1 MQKDKKNRIFVL
13 ADDLTGAS
21 EIGGIAFQFG
31 MKVKILF
38 NSERLTDH
46 REDVIIIDSNSRNL
60 KPEKAFQRITGLLS
74 NIDFSEF
81 NWIYKKVDSVL
92 RGSVSSELEA
102 FTKILNYSSTL
113 LIPANPS
120 KKRVIRSGNYFIDEI
135 PLHHTGF
142 RFDPH
147 FPRLSNSVKEI
158 ITDNKGNI
166 FTSLDNAQP
175 CNNKIIIPDISSL
188 EEIKNIVANFSKKRV
203 LYGGGADFFR
213 EILSEKLKLKE
224 LHHFRKIELSDQ
236 TRFII
241 GSHSIGS
248 RKTVNILGKS
258 GYVVFRLPKAS
269 IENNGKFEIWMN
281 GILEA
286 QQNEI
291 PVVITGPAKRLE
303 EPVEI
308 DKTGERIVE
317 AAMALIQNL
326 PAGSQV
332 MMEGGETASSFFR
345 EMKWDTLLISDVHGP
360 GIVAL
365 KNLCS
370 PVKVVIKPGSY
381 PWPETIFEQ
390 LKSLYETENKKKV

>member
-1 MQKDKKNRIFVL
+1 MKLKKNSIFVL

-31 MKVKILF
+31 LTVKILF
-38 NSERLTDH
+38 NTERLADH
-46 REDVIIIDSNSRNL
+46 KEDVIIIDSNSRNL
-60 KPEKAFQRITGLLS
+60 KPEEAFQRITGLLS
-74 NIDFSEF
+74 NISFSEF
-81 NWIYKKVDSVL
+81 NFIYKKVDSVL
-92 RGSVSSELEA
+92 RGPVSSELEA
-102 FTKILNYSSTL
+102 FTKILNYHSTL

-120 KKRVIRSGNYFIDEI
+120 KKRIIRSGNYFIDEI

-147 FPRLSNSVKEI
+147 FPRLSNNIREI
-158 ITDNKGNI
+158 ITDSKGNI
-166 FTSLDNAQP
+166 FTSVDDVHSSH
-175 CNNKIIIPDISSL
+175 NKIVIPDISTVD
-188 EEIKNIVANFSKKRV
+188 EIKNIAANLSEKEV

-213 EILSEKLKLKE
+213 EILSEKLKLTE
-224 LHHFRKIELSDQ
+224 ILHYSKIELNSRTQ
-236 TRFII
+236 FII

-248 RKTVNILGKS
+248 RKTVNILGKN
-258 GYVVFRLPKAS
+258 GYAVFRLPKAC
-269 IENNGKFEIWMN
+269 IEHNGKFETWMH

-345 EMKWDTLLISDVHGP
+345 EMKWDTLLFSDVHGP

-365 KNLCS
+365 INQAGTL
-370 PVKVVIKPGSY
+370 KVVTKPGSY
-381 PWPETIFEQ
+381 PWPETLFDQI
-390 LKSLYETENKKKV
+390 KSLTGIEYKKKAL